1 MNKPELSPLN
11 KLVQRYLPTINAELQ
26 RLIAAE
32 QQIPNL
38 HDGMLYSMGL
48 DEAAADGGKRLRPVL
63 CLAATEALGGSV
75 ADALGFACAIE
86 LMHNFAL
93 VHDDIEDGDI
103 SRRDRPSTY
112 IRYGLAH
119 GINIGDYL
127 FCKVLSTLLN
137 QPHLSETLRL
147 QLLQLMSETL
157 DHTHIGQ
164 SLDISARASRT
175 FTRDDYFRLVREKT
189 GFYLAAPILGAAI
202 ITQAAGEIRAEIQ
215 QYGHYIGP
223 LFQITDDTL
232 DLSTGKGRSGKI
244 GNDLREGKRS
254 YMVAVVGDKGTPAQ
268 IERLFDILDTPREET
283 TDAMIA
289 EAQQIFDATGA
300 LQEAQ
305 LETERLRENGLNCTR
320 ILPAPL
326 ESVLHAFANSLVDRK
341 K

>member
-1 MNKPELSPLN
+1 MTAKEITPINQ
-11 KLVQRYLPTINAELQ
+11 LVLRYLPTINAELQ
-26 RLIAAE
+26 RLIAVE
-32 QQIPNL
+32 EQIPNL
-38 HDGMLYSMGL
+38 HDGMLYALGL
-48 DEAAADGGKRLRPVL
+48 DQASADGGKRLRPVL
-63 CLAATEALGGSV
+63 CLAATEALGGTV
-75 ADALGFACAIE
+75 KDALGFACAIE

-119 GINIGDYL
+119 GVNIGDYL
-127 FCKVLSTLLN
+127 LCKVLSTLLQ
-137 QPHLSETLRL
+137 QPHLSETVRL

-164 SLDISARASRT
+164 SLDISARENRR
-175 FTRDDYFRLVREKT
+175 FTREDYFRLVREKT
-189 GFYLAAPILGAAI
+189 GYYLAAPILGAAI
-202 ITQAAGEIRAEIQ
+202 LTNANHQIRAALA

-232 DLSTGKGRSGKI
+232 DLTSGKGRSGKI

-268 IERLFDILDTPREET
+268 IDRLFTILDTPRDET

-289 EAQQIFDATGA
+289 EAQEIFDATGA
-300 LQEAQ
+300 LTEAQQEA
-305 LETERLRENGLNCTR
+305 ERLREHGLNTTR

-326 ESVLHAFANSLVDRK
+326 EGVLHAFANSLVDRK

>member
-1 MNKPELSPLN
+1 MTPDKSTPLN
-11 KLVQRYLPTINAELQ
+11 QLVLRFLPTVNAELR

-38 HDGMLYSMGL
+38 HEGMLYSMGL
-48 DEAAADGGKRLRPVL
+48 DEASADGGKRLRPVL
-63 CLAATEALGGSV
+63 CLAATEALGGNV

-93 VHDDIEDGDI
+93 VHDDIEDGDS

-127 FCKVLSTLLN
+127 LCKVLSTLLN
-137 QPHLSETLRL
+137 QPQLSETLRL
-147 QLLQLMSETL
+147 RLLQLMSETL

-164 SLDISARASRT
+164 SLDISARENRR
-175 FTRDDYFRLVREKT
+175 FTREDYFQLVREKT

-202 ITQAAGEIRAEIQ
+202 ITNASAEVRSEIQ

-254 YMVAVVGDKGTPAQ
+254 YLVAVVGDKGTPAQ
-268 IERLFDILDTPREET
+268 IERLFDILDTPREQT

-289 EAQQIFDATGA
+289 EAQEIFESAGA
-300 LQEAQ
+300 IEEAQ
-305 LETERLRENGLNCTR
+305 LETQRLLENGLNCTR
-320 ILPAPL
+320 VLPAPL
-326 ESVLHAFANSLVDRK
+326 EAVLHAFANGLVDRK